1 MKIELINL
9 LHTQSNSRILESG
22 ILTISR
28 KLWNKTTMEHEKP
41 KPVKTRII
49 PQNSSEGVKASLIY
63 Y

>member
-1 MKIELINL
+1 M
-9 LHTQSNSRILESG
+9 ILKVY
-22 ILTISR
+22 R